1 MCSTLTA
8 RTSTADEFLHRKG
21 HLMTTYRIKKI
32 SDPRSRGVCY
42 WFEIL
47 AQRGADAWSVGSY
60 DTKAEARQVLAQ
72 IKAAE
77 GKVTA

>member
-1 MCSTLTA
+1 MT
-8 RTSTADEFLHRKG
+8 
-21 HLMTTYRIKKI
+21 TTYRIKKI

-47 AQRGADAWSVGSY
+47 AQRGGDAWSVGSY
-60 DTKAEARQVLAQ
+60 DTKEEASEVLAQ

-77 GKVTA
+77 AKVTA

>member
-1 MCSTLTA
+1 MN
-8 RTSTADEFLHRKG
+8 
-21 HLMTTYRIKKI
+21 TTYRIKRI
-32 SDPRSRGVCY
+32 ADPRSRGVCY

-60 DTKAEARQVLAQ
+60 DTKDEARQMLAQ

-77 GKVTA
+77 SQVTA